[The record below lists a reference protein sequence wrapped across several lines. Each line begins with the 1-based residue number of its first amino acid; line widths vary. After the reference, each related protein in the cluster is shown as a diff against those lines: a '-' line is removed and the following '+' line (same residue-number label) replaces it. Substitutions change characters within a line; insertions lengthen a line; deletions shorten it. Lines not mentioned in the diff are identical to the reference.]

1 MPVLLA
7 AYGASAVP
15 LGCSGGGSKVRS
27 CPLEL
32 VPGFCA
38 YLSFHLEH
46 PFGTKTYC
54 GP

>member
-1 MPVLLA
+1 MPVFLA

-15 LGCSGGGSKVRS
+15 MGCSSEGSSVWS

-32 VPGFCA
+32 VPEFCA
-38 YLSFHLEH
+38 CLSFHLEH